1 MPLWFLMSLVAL
13 TGWGVG
19 QFLRKQ
25 GTRYVSPWTLIVFQ
39 TGTLMLFATIAV
51 AIKGLDVTYEAF
63 GLAVAGGVFQFIGNI
78 ALLHALAKGPASV
91 IVPFTSMYP
100 VVTLV
105 LGLLL
110 LDESLSSSQIVGI
123 GLSLGALYAFS
134 R

>member
-13 TGWGVG
+13 TSWGVG
-19 QFLRKQ
+19 QFFRKQ
-25 GTRYVSPWTLIVFQ
+25 GTRFVSPWTLIVFQ
-39 TGTLMLFATIAV
+39 TGTLMLFASAAV
-51 AIKGLDVTYEAF
+51 AIKGLDVTPEALA
-63 GLAVAGGVFQFIGNI
+63 LAVAGGVFQFVGNI
-78 ALLHALAKGPASV
+78 ALLHSLARGPASV

-110 LDESLSSSQIVGI
+110 FHESLSTSQFIGI
-123 GLSLGALYAFS
+123 LLSIGALYSFS